1 MLCVQA
7 SLLASTIG
15 DREETLATLLNSDPT
30 LDLHLVEAVKLHM
43 LQCAMELHRG
53 NSSGSDDVPLFAML
67 MFARDTSETPK
78 DLMNNHLREVGN
90 SGGLEQVKCCSFYQ

>member
-1 MLCVQA
+1 M
-7 SLLASTIG
+7 
-15 DREETLATLLNSDPT
+15 ATLLNSDPS
-30 LDLHLVEAVKLHM
+30 LDLHVVEAVKLHM

-53 NSSGSDDVPLFAML
+53 STNGSDNVPLFAML

-90 SGGLEQVKCCSFYQ
+90 TGGLEQVSCFSFCQ